1 MKKSFITGL
10 AIILPLIM
18 TVALLIFTVNL
29 LTRPFIN
36 GIEEFLS
43 QMDILSRGFLFLS
56 HEQVLHYLS
65 KMLILLLLFS
75 VTILLGFLT
84 RWVVVHSFLN
94 IGSRILHKIPL
105 FNRIYKTSQD
115 VVQTLMKP
123 DSRAFKQ
130 VVLVPFPQPGA
141 LTLGLLTQVE
151 GGGDAKTAKGKRL
164 TVFVPATPNPTMG
177 YLVVYRREQ
186 ITFLDMK
193 VDEALKTI
201 VSCGLI
207 FPEIHKRVAHD

>member
-1 MKKSFITGL
+1 MKKSFVTGL
-10 AIILPLIM
+10 AIILPVIM
-18 TVALLIFTVNL
+18 TVALLMFIINL
-29 LTRPFIN
+29 MTKPFVA
-36 GIEEFLS
+36 GIEELLDQLELFR
-43 QMDILSRGFLFLS
+43 RGFLFLS
-56 HEQVLHYLS
+56 HEQLIRYMA
-65 KMLILLLLFS
+65 KILILLSLFGI
-75 VTILLGFLT
+75 TLLLGFLT

-94 IGSRILHKIPL
+94 LGSKILHKIPL
-105 FNRIYKTSQD
+105 INRVYKTSQD
-115 VVQTLMKP
+115 VVQTVMQP

-151 GGGDAKTAKGKRL
+151 GGGDAKTAKGKKL

-177 YLVVYRREQ
+177 YLVVYQREQ

-193 VDEALKTI
+193 VEEAIKTI

-207 FPEIHKRVAHD
+207 FPEIHKKVST